1 MATPQSPF
9 SILGSVFERLA
20 PGLVPPPWLVHEV
33 QHRAVLLLNHVLQQ
47 EPAAMERL
55 ERQHGRIVQV
65 QWRHFFIALQVTPAG
80 LFDTADEDLTPD
92 LRLEVMQDSP
102 LGLAQLAL
110 RGERPAV
117 RIDGD
122 VQFAGDI
129 QWLSDNVRW
138 DIEEDLARIIGDVP
152 ARTLSEAG
160 RWLAQALR
168 QFVGSRMAAAQGMEP
183 SAHTPGA
190 APVWSDDRTIP

>member
-1 MATPQSPF
+1 MATQSPF
-9 SILGSVFERLA
+9 SILGSVLERIA

-47 EPAAMERL
+47 EPAATERL
-55 ERQHGRIVQV
+55 LRQRGRIVQV

-80 LFDTADEDLTPD
+80 LFDMADESDTPD
-92 LRLEVMQDSP
+92 LRLEITQESP
-102 LGLAQLAL
+102 LDLAQLAL

-129 QWLSDNVRW
+129 QWLSDNLRW
-138 DIEEDLARIIGDVP
+138 DLEEDLARLIGDVP
-152 ARTLSEAG
+152 ARTLSDAI

-168 QFVGSRMAAAQGMEP
+168 QFVGSRMAGAQEGMGA
-183 SAHTPGA
+183 SPGA